1 MNSNIQGI
9 PTSNVDWS
17 KLVDS
22 INNVD
27 ALSNVE
33 KASFDA
39 EKQSVTITTS
49 GDNPK
54 SVTISV
60 PDIDSPNVVTQSELD
75 SFIGK
80 LAANDVFGFTD
91 EQIKEISGKLNQL
104 FQDALAGSGLGVN
117 TQRGALFDIYQLAAL
132 MLEVSQK
139 QRDAAREIRQ
149 AENEAIQQS
158 ILNQAEMQRS
168 AALTGMIAG
177 IAVCAVQVAAQGVSI
192 FKSSQAYGKQSQVAK
207 EVGVKDAQV
216 ELKQAKADLQAET
229 AKVPQSDTAVA
240 AAKERVAAAEQALT
254 AAENRMNS
262 HSSFMKAGQQQMKWR
277 ALGDIFAAMGNTAQ
291 GIVRAGSDLMQAE
304 ATEEGAAQKK
314 AEEQLDQIKDLFN
327 LSQEVIGKVVQLMS
341 AVIQA
346 ETQSMRDAIHA

>member
-1 MNSNIQGI
+1 MNNIQGI
-9 PTSNVDWS
+9 PTANVDWS
-17 KLVDS
+17 KLVDT
-22 INNVD
+22 INN
-27 ALSNVE
+27 AGPLSNIE
-33 KASFDA
+33 KASFNA
-39 EKQSVTITTS
+39 ESNAVTITTA

-54 SVTISV
+54 TVTISV
-60 PDIDSPNVVTQSELD
+60 PDLDSPGVVTQSELD
-75 SFIGK
+75 SFIEK
-80 LAANDVFGFTD
+80 LSANDVFNFTD
-91 EQIKEISGKLNQL
+91 DQIREISEKLHAL
-104 FQDALAGSGLGVN
+104 FEEALKGSNLGVN
-117 TQRGALFDIYQLAAL
+117 IQKGALFDVYQLAAL

-139 QRDAAREIRQ
+139 QRDASREIRQ

-177 IAVCAVQVAAQGVSI
+177 LVVCAVQVAAQGISI

-207 EVGVKDAQV
+207 DVGVKDAQL

-229 AKVPQSDTAVA
+229 ARVPQSEARIE
-240 AAKERVAAAEQALT
+240 AAKERVAVAEQSLT

-262 HSSFMKAGQQQMKWR
+262 HSSFLKASHQQMKWR
-277 ALGDIFAAMGNTAQ
+277 ALGDIFAAMGSTAQ
-291 GIVRAGSDLMQAE
+291 GMVRAGSDLMQAE
-304 ATEEGAAQKK
+304 ATEEGAAQKM

-327 LSQEVIGKVVQLMS
+327 QSQEVINKVVQLMS